1 MKRREFSL
9 HYCNAC
15 KATTRHIEEET
26 TSTCI
31 RCGTVKQA
39 TRVVRGTNRQ
49 TERHDEMS
57 WN

>member
-9 HYCNAC
+9 HYCNCC

-31 RCGTVKQA
+31 RCGMVKQV
-39 TRVVRGTNRQ
+39 TRIVRGINKPAERQ
-49 TERHDEMS
+49 DEVQ